1 MLIFEISYLHALCY
15 NIHVIF
21 IVIITRPLEPQ
32 FIVSHR
38 TSEFAGTALAVTM
51 AHYKVDGFAV
61 CLAVKTHDK
70 DTVIVDPPLA

>member
-1 MLIFEISYLHALCY
+1 MA
-15 NIHVIF
+15 
-21 IVIITRPLEPQ
+21 
-32 FIVSHR
+32 
-38 TSEFAGTALAVTM
+38 SEFAGTALAVTM

>member
-1 MLIFEISYLHALCY
+1 MTFALPPSILHWAL
-15 NIHVIF
+15 VGRSDG
-21 IVIITRPLEPQ
+21 TRAQ